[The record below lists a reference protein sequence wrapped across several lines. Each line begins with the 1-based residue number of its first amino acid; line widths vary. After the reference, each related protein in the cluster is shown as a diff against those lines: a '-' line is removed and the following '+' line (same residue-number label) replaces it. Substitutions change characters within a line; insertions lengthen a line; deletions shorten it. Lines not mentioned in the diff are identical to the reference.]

1 MQGLNTEIT
10 ILFVAVILYFE
21 YIIRFCKFRKQ
32 LFFMKCTFLIL
43 AAFMSQYLFAQQA
56 DYIVRN
62 GKLIDGTGNQWQIKD
77 VAIIN
82 NKIAAIGNLSNWKGK
97 KEIDATGLIIAP
109 GFIDVHAHIEG
120 GESKNP
126 LATNFIYD
134 GVTSVITGNCGGSAD
149 DMKTYFDFIDSLGV
163 SINVAALMGHNNIR
177 KQVMG
182 TANRHATTQELKQ
195 MEAIADKAMKAGAV
209 GMSTGLIY
217 IPGTYAPTE
226 EVVALA
232 KVVAQ
237 NGGVYASH
245 IRNEEDKVAEAV
257 KEAIEIG
264 RQAKLPVEISHF
276 KVNGQNNWG
285 RSNETIGLIQNARK
299 NGIEVTIDQYPYT
312 ASSTNLGIL
321 LPDWVLADGQDSI
334 LARLK
339 NPIIRA
345 KVKAH
350 SENIIKVRG
359 LKHFDYAFVANFKA
373 DTSYNG
379 KNIRQIN
386 MLRGNKDNAQQ
397 EAETIVQMME
407 AGGAQ
412 MVYHGMNDN
421 DVKNIM
427 AYPFN
432 MAASDAG
439 IAVMGQS
446 RPHPRAYGT
455 NARVLGKYV
464 REEKV
469 MSLEEAIRRMTSLP
483 ANKFNIKERGIIK
496 EGFFADM
503 VVFDEKEVTDMA
515 TFENPHQFSKGFKY
529 VFVNGAMTVENGTHN
544 GTRKGVA
551 IRIKS

>member
-1 MQGLNTEIT
+1 MKYRLLFLA
-10 ILFVAVILYFE
+10 ILVSPF
-21 YIIRFCKFRKQ
+21 
-32 LFFMKCTFLIL
+32 
-43 AAFMSQYLFAQQA
+43 LFAQEA
-56 DYIVRN
+56 DYIIRN

-77 VAIIN
+77 VAIVN
-82 NKIAAIGNLSNWKGK
+82 NKIAAIGTLSNWKGK
-97 KEIDATGLIIAP
+97 KEIDAKGLIVAP

-120 GESKNP
+120 GETRNP

-149 DMKTYFDFIDSLGV
+149 HMKAYFDFIDSLGM

-182 TANRHATTQELKQ
+182 TANRHATAQEMQK
-195 MEAIADKAMKAGAV
+195 MEAIADKAMKEGAV

-217 IPGTYAPTE
+217 IPGTFAPTE

-285 RSNETIGLIQNARK
+285 RSDETLNLVKNARK
-299 NGIEVTIDQYPYT
+299 EGIEVTIDQYPYT

-339 NPIIRA
+339 NPSIRA

-350 SENIIKVRG
+350 SIDLIKRRG
-359 LKHFDYAFVANFKA
+359 LTHFDYAFVANFKA
-373 DTSYNG
+373 DTNYNG

-386 MLRGNKDNAQQ
+386 LIRGQKDNALA

-407 AGGAQ
+407 LGGAQ
-412 MVYHGMNDN
+412 MVYHGMGDK

-439 IAVMGQS
+439 IAVMGLS

-483 ANKFNIKERGIIK
+483 ANKFNFKERGILK
-496 EGFFADM
+496 EGFFADL
-503 VVFDEKEVTDMA
+503 VVFNENEVTDMA
-515 TFENPHQFSKGFKY
+515 TFENPHQFSKGFKF
-529 VFVNGAMTVENGTHN
+529 VFVNGAMTVENGVHN
-544 GTRKGVA
+544 GTRKGIA
-551 IRIKS
+551 IRIKN

>member
-1 MQGLNTEIT
+1 MKYCFALFA
-10 ILFVAVILYFE
+10 ILL
-21 YIIRFCKFRKQ
+21 
-32 LFFMKCTFLIL
+32 
-43 AAFMSQYLFAQQA
+43 SPYLFAQNA
-56 DYIVRN
+56 DYIIRN
-62 GKLIDGTGNQWQIKD
+62 GKLMDGTGNNWQLKNI
-77 VAIIN
+77 AIVN
-82 NKIAAIGNLSNWKGK
+82 NKIVAIGNLTNWKAT
-97 KEIDATGLIIAP
+97 KEIDAKGLIVAP

-120 GESKNP
+120 SEVKNP

-134 GVTSVITGNCGGSAD
+134 GVTTVITGNCGGSAD
-149 DMKTYFDFIDSLGV
+149 NMKTYFDYIDSLGV

-182 TANRHATTQELKQ
+182 TANRHATEEELQK
-195 MEAIADKAMKAGAV
+195 MEAIAEKAMKEGAV

-217 IPGTYAPTE
+217 IPGTFAPTD
-226 EVVALA
+226 EVVRLA
-232 KVVAQ
+232 KVVSK

-257 KEAIEIG
+257 NEAIAIG
-264 RQAKLPVEISHF
+264 REAKLPVEISHF

-285 RSNETIGLIQNARK
+285 RSDETLNLVKNARLE
-299 NGIEVTIDQYPYT
+299 GIDVTIDQYPYT

-339 NPIIRA
+339 NSTIRT

-350 SENIIKVRG
+350 SIDMITRRG
-359 LKHFDYAFVANFKA
+359 LKHFDYAYVANFKA
-373 DTSYNG
+373 DTNYNG
-379 KNIRQIN
+379 KNIREIN
-386 MLRGNKDNAQQ
+386 LLRGGKDNALAQ
-397 EAETIVQMME
+397 AETIVQMME
-407 AGGAQ
+407 LGGAQ
-412 MVYHGMNDN
+412 MVYHGMGDK

-439 IAVMGQS
+439 IAVVGVS

-483 ANKFNIKERGIIK
+483 ADKFNIKQRGLIK
-496 EGFFADM
+496 EGFIADI
-503 VVFDEKEVTDMA
+503 VVFDENEVTDMA

-529 VFVNGAMTVENGTHN
+529 IFVNGALTIDNGLHN
-544 GTRKGVA
+544 GARKGLA
-551 IRIKS
+551 IRNNN

>member
-1 MQGLNTEIT
+1 
-10 ILFVAVILYFE
+10 
-21 YIIRFCKFRKQ
+21 
-32 LFFMKCTFLIL
+32 
-43 AAFMSQYLFAQQA
+43 
-56 DYIVRN
+56 
-62 GKLIDGTGNQWQIKD
+62 
-77 VAIIN
+77 
-82 NKIAAIGNLSNWKGK
+82 
-97 KEIDATGLIIAP
+97 
-109 GFIDVHAHIEG
+109 
-120 GESKNP
+120 
-126 LATNFIYD
+126 
-134 GVTSVITGNCGGSAD
+134 
-149 DMKTYFDFIDSLGV
+149 MKTYFDYIDSLGV

-182 TANRHATTQELKQ
+182 TANRHATEEELQK
-195 MEAIADKAMKAGAV
+195 MEAIADKAMKEGAV

-217 IPGTYAPTE
+217 IPGTFAPTE
-226 EVVALA
+226 EVVRLA
-232 KVVAQ
+232 KVVSK

-257 KEAIEIG
+257 NEAIAIG
-264 RQAKLPVEISHF
+264 REAKLPVEISHF

-285 RSNETIGLIQNARK
+285 RSDETLNLVKNARLE
-299 NGIEVTIDQYPYT
+299 GIDVTIDQYPYT

-339 NPIIRA
+339 NPAIRA

-350 SENIIKVRG
+350 SIDMITRRG
-359 LKHFDYAFVANFKA
+359 LKHFDYAYVANFKA
-373 DTSYNG
+373 DTNYNG
-379 KNIRQIN
+379 KNIREIN
-386 MLRGNKDNAQQ
+386 LLRGGKDNALAQ
-397 EAETIVQMME
+397 AETIVQMME
-407 AGGAQ
+407 LGGAQ
-412 MVYHGMNDN
+412 MVYHGMGDK

-439 IAVMGQS
+439 IAVVGVS

-483 ANKFNIKERGIIK
+483 ADKFNIKQRGLIK
-496 EGFFADM
+496 EGFIADI
-503 VVFDEKEVTDMA
+503 VVFDENEVTDMA

-529 VFVNGAMTVENGTHN
+529 IFVNGALTIDNGLHN
-544 GTRKGVA
+544 GARKGLA
-551 IRIKS
+551 IRNNN